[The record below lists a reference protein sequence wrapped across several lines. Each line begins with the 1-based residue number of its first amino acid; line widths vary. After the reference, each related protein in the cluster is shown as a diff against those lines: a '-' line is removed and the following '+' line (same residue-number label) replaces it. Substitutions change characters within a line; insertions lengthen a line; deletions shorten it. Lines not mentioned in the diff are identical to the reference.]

1 MKTKTLSIILTIVML
16 LTVLPV
22 NIWAEDNNTVPENT
36 ETQTEVIIDQ
46 QSNDETEETEISGE
60 ITVTQTDTEEKTS
73 DGSQENIIENVP
85 DVTLSSSSCG
95 ENLIWSYDKNVLTI
109 SGTGEMDNYDNSPAP
124 WSSYAVSIKKIIIE
138 EGVTSI
144 GKQAFK
150 NCYNLTYVYIPDTMK
165 TIHEKA
171 FMECIS
177 LNNIYIPESV
187 DILGDYLFYTT
198 VYDYYVNIYMPV
210 QNRKYSWNQYCF
222 NAWDGLTYKN
232 YNFTREHYEYWW
244 AFEKL

>member
-22 NIWAEDNNTVPENT
+22 NIWAEDNNSVPENT

-124 WSSYAVSIKKIIIE
+124 WSSYAVSIKKI
-138 EGVTSI
+138 
-144 GKQAFK
+144 F
-150 NCYNLTYVYIPDTMK
+150 
-165 TIHEKA
+165 
-171 FMECIS
+171 
-177 LNNIYIPESV
+177 
-187 DILGDYLFYTT
+187 
-198 VYDYYVNIYMPV
+198 
-210 QNRKYSWNQYCF
+210 
-222 NAWDGLTYKN
+222 
-232 YNFTREHYEYWW
+232 
-244 AFEKL
+244 